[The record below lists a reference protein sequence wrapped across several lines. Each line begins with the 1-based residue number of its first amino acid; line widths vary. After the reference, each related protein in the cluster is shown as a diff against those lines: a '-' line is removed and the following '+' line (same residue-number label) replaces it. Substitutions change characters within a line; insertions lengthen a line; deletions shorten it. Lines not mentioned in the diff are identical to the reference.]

1 MTRAEEAALIERV
14 LGGETDAFEPL
25 VTENQSRVYH
35 LALKMLSDPEDAYD
49 VSQEAFLKA
58 FTSLKSFKGESSF
71 SSWLY
76 RIAANLCL
84 DQLRSRKKQK
94 TASLVYLDDEAA
106 EQELQLPDLRYE
118 PASEL
123 ERRELRR
130 AIDAALEKLPLQS
143 RSILLLREASGLS
156 YSEIGRTLGLEEG
169 TVKSRLFR
177 ARARLA
183 KILQDEG
190 TFFDK

>member
-14 LGGETDAFEPL
+14 LGGDTDAFEPL

-35 LALKMLSDPEDAYD
+35 LALKMMSDPEDAYD

-76 RIAANLCL
+76 RITANLCL

-94 TASLVYLDDEAA
+94 TAALVYLDDEEA
-106 EQELQLPDLRYE
+106 EQELQLPDLRFE
-118 PASEL
+118 PEAET

-130 AIDAALEKLPLQS
+130 AIDRALEKLPAQS

-156 YSEIGRTLGLEEG
+156 YSEIGETLGLEEG

-177 ARARLA
+177 ARAKLA
-183 KILQDEG
+183 KILRDEG
-190 TFFDK
+190 TFFEK

>member
-14 LGGETDAFEPL
+14 LGGDTDAFEPL

-35 LALKMLSDPEDAYD
+35 LALKMMSDPEDAYD

-76 RIAANLCL
+76 RITANLCL

-130 AIDAALEKLPLQS
+130 AIDRALEKLPAQS

-156 YSEIGRTLGLEEG
+156 YSEIGETLGLEEG

-177 ARARLA
+177 ARAKLA
-183 KILQDEG
+183 KILRDEG
-190 TFFDK
+190 TFFEK

>member
-94 TASLVYLDDEAA
+94 TASLVYLDDEET

-130 AIDAALEKLPLQS
+130 AIDAALDKLPAQS

-177 ARARLA
+177 ARAKLA
-183 KILQDEG
+183 KILRDEG

>member
-130 AIDAALEKLPLQS
+130 AIDAALEKLPPQS

-156 YSEIGRTLGLEEG
+156 YSEIGQTLGLEEG

>member
-14 LGGETDAFEPL
+14 LGGETDAVEPL
-25 VTENQSRVYH
+25 VVENQSRVYH

-76 RIAANLCL
+76 RITANLCL

-94 TASLVYLDDEAA
+94 AASLVYLDDEEA

-118 PASEL
+118 PEAET
-123 ERRELRR
+123 ERRELCR
-130 AIDAALEKLPLQS
+130 AIDGALEKLPAQS

-156 YSEIGRTLGLEEG
+156 YSEIGETLGLEEG

-177 ARARLA
+177 ARAKLA
-183 KILQDEG
+183 KILRDEG
-190 TFFDK
+190 TFFEK

>member
-25 VTENQSRVYH
+25 VVENQSRVYH

-76 RIAANLCL
+76 RITANLCL

-94 TASLVYLDDEAA
+94 AASLVYLDDEEA

-118 PASEL
+118 PEAET

-130 AIDAALEKLPLQS
+130 AIDGALEKLPAQS

-156 YSEIGRTLGLEEG
+156 YSEIGETLGLEEG

-177 ARARLA
+177 ARAKLA
-183 KILQDEG
+183 KILRDEG
-190 TFFDK
+190 TFFEK

>member
-14 LGGETDAFEPL
+14 LGGDTDAFEPL

-76 RIAANLCL
+76 RITANLCL

-94 TASLVYLDDEAA
+94 TAALVYLDDEEA

-118 PASEL
+118 PEAET

-130 AIDAALEKLPLQS
+130 AIDMALEKLPAQS

-156 YSEIGRTLGLEEG
+156 YSEIGETLGLEEG

-177 ARARLA
+177 ARAKLA
-183 KILQDEG
+183 KILRDEG
-190 TFFDK
+190 TFFEK

>member
-14 LGGETDAFEPL
+14 LGGDTDAFEPL

-35 LALKMLSDPEDAYD
+35 LALKMMSDPEDAYD

-76 RIAANLCL
+76 RITANLCL

-94 TASLVYLDDEAA
+94 AASLVYLDDEEA

-118 PASEL
+118 PEAET

-130 AIDAALEKLPLQS
+130 AIDGALEKLPAQS

-156 YSEIGRTLGLEEG
+156 YSEIGETLGLEEG

-177 ARARLA
+177 ARAKLA
-183 KILQDEG
+183 KILRDEG
-190 TFFDK
+190 TFFEK

>member
-130 AIDAALEKLPLQS
+130 AIDAALEKLPPQS